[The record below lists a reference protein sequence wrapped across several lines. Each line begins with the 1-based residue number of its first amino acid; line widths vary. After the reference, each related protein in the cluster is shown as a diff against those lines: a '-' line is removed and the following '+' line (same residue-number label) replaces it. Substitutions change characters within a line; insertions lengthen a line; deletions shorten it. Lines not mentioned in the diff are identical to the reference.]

1 MHAAATDMAT
11 AIWDE
16 VAGATIMAGAG
27 AAIAV
32 GTNQQAPNICSDIFL
47 EAANLAASCVWGFEN
62 PRPGRLFVSQLVT
75 MISFRVTESYR
86 TTISILI
93 APTLFGKPC
102 PSIG

>member
-1 MHAAATDMAT
+1 MAAKDMAT
-11 AIWDE
+11 ATWDAA
-16 VAGATIMAGAG
+16 AGATNMAGAG

-32 GTNQQAPNICSDIFL
+32 GTNQQARIFSSNIFL
-47 EAANLAASCVWGFEN
+47 EAANLAVSCVWGFEN
-62 PRPGRLFVSQLVT
+62 PRHGRLFVSQLVT